1 MFQIIRIH
9 HSYVGWR
16 DITNNEFDEKLM
28 VCLQHKIIT
37 DEYGNKQDILKLNYE
52 YVNNNLNKWHIEES
66 NDSKFYSIISTYDDK
81 CLNYSGNTL
90 YMQECKN
97 NNNYQEFTI
106 KDDIIYSRIDAT
118 KWINGFNIYPTTI
131 KPKKYKNLTCTINI
145 ARLGVKCY
153 SNQNTRVQHVDEM
166 KLVTRV
172 LKMENYVVLSMK
184 DIPGCVFVYSY
195 CSSLNHKVEY
205 TDENGTWGKED
216 DQWCGIGELIYDK
229 SIRIKN
235 KKTQECLYN

>member
-1 MFQIIRIH
+1 
-9 HSYVGWR
+9 
-16 DITNNEFDEKLM
+16 M

-118 KWINGFNIYPTTI
+118 K
-131 KPKKYKNLTCTINI
+131 
-145 ARLGVKCY
+145 
-153 SNQNTRVQHVDEM
+153 
-166 KLVTRV
+166 
-172 LKMENYVVLSMK
+172 
-184 DIPGCVFVYSY
+184 
-195 CSSLNHKVEY
+195 
-205 TDENGTWGKED
+205 
-216 DQWCGIGELIYDK
+216 
-229 SIRIKN
+229 
-235 KKTQECLYN
+235 